1 MLTGMRKNVRVV
13 VLILAAMLS
22 VAAIAGT
29 TLKPGETYY
38 FDSFDP
44 TLKPWSPPGEGLN
57 IEEVYKNYLYYE
69 VVVDKTGRGITV
81 NSYIQNTKD
90 RSNKYLIRPDGSL
103 EAK

>member
-1 MLTGMRKNVRVV
+1 MLLDMKKIVH
-13 VLILAAMLS
+13 
-22 VAAIAGT
+22 VAALSLMIFLSAAAFAGAS
-29 TLKPGETYY
+29 LKPGESYY

-44 TLKPWSPPGEGLN
+44 TLKPWNPGVGLN

-81 NSYIQNTKD
+81 NSYIQNAKD
-90 RSNKYLIRPDGSL
+90 RSDKYLIRPDGSL